1 MNATIS
7 FWRRRNVA
15 PCMST
20 GGVEFSSVPTKEQ
33 KPMEVRSGDV
43 GNPLLVAPEDV
54 ETPTTLDAAPAPAP
68 GGTLSRAVVAL
79 VRCMVGPA
87 ALYIPK
93 GFSDAGIGGS
103 LVCIV
108 VANVLFALGI
118 SRLVDC
124 WRHARDE
131 GLDTAHGIQGLAR
144 RFAGPRC
151 DVLVRFCVAAMQCG
165 DCVTYFIFVAENAG
179 DLLGS
184 RAPSLAILIAAM
196 AVFEAPLSLTTKLQK
211 LHFLNALGNALVAFA
226 LVVVAAYALKTL
238 AREGPRADVT
248 YGFAP
253 LGSTLTFAG
262 ITVFAFEGTAPIVVP
277 VCDATA
283 SKHRGRM
290 TALTVATVA
299 SVAAAYACFGIV
311 CYLAFGD
318 EVNVIAS
325 QSLPS
330 TPWPGG
336 AVRGV
341 YVVVVLLTFPLQLF
355 PVTDMFDA
363 SGERPRA
370 AAASRVGLVFFL
382 AALAVAFEHKL
393 DHVVSLLGALAC
405 APLGLIVGP
414 WMHLSIAAS
423 TRDRALDWLS
433 IAAGSAIAVATTAN
447 AVATWRSASS

>member
-1 MNATIS
+1 
-7 FWRRRNVA
+7 
-15 PCMST
+15 MSA

-33 KPMEVRSGDV
+33 KHMEVRSGDV

-262 ITVFAFEGTAPIVVP
+262 ITVFAFEGTAPI
-277 VCDATA
+277 CAEF
-283 SKHRGRM
+283 K
-290 TALTVATVA
+290 
-299 SVAAAYACFGIV
+299 
-311 CYLAFGD
+311 
-318 EVNVIAS
+318 
-325 QSLPS
+325 PS
-330 TPWPGG
+330 T
-336 AVRGV
+336 R
-341 YVVVVLLTFPLQLF
+341 LQNERIRPSRRDLF
-355 PVTDMFDA
+355 G
-363 SGERPRA
+363 S
-370 AAASRVGLVFFL
+370 ASRTRR
-382 AALAVAFEHKL
+382 EQ
-393 DHVVSLLGALAC
+393 
-405 APLGLIVGP
+405 
-414 WMHLSIAAS
+414 SIRPKIS
-423 TRDRALDWLS
+423 RIDFDLTE
-433 IAAGSAIAVATTAN
+433 V
-447 AVATWRSASS
+447 

>member
-1 MNATIS
+1 
-7 FWRRRNVA
+7 
-15 PCMST
+15 
-20 GGVEFSSVPTKEQ
+20 
-33 KPMEVRSGDV
+33 
-43 GNPLLVAPEDV
+43 
-54 ETPTTLDAAPAPAP
+54 
-68 GGTLSRAVVAL
+68 
-79 VRCMVGPA
+79 MVGPA

-118 SRLVDC
+118 SRL
-124 WRHARDE
+124 
-131 GLDTAHGIQGLAR
+131 
-144 RFAGPRC
+144 
-151 DVLVRFCVAAMQCG
+151 
-165 DCVTYFIFVAENAG
+165 
-179 DLLGS
+179 
-184 RAPSLAILIAAM
+184 
-196 AVFEAPLSLTTKLQK
+196 
-211 LHFLNALGNALVAFA
+211 
-226 LVVVAAYALKTL
+226 
-238 AREGPRADVT
+238 
-248 YGFAP
+248 
-253 LGSTLTFAG
+253 
-262 ITVFAFEGTAPIVVP
+262 APIVVP

-330 TPWPGG
+330 TPWPGD

-393 DHVVSLLGALAC
+393 DHVRVL
-405 APLGLIVGP
+405 
-414 WMHLSIAAS
+414 
-423 TRDRALDWLS
+423 
-433 IAAGSAIAVATTAN
+433 
-447 AVATWRSASS
+447 

>member
-1 MNATIS
+1 
-7 FWRRRNVA
+7 
-15 PCMST
+15 MSA

-33 KPMEVRSGDV
+33 KPME
-43 GNPLLVAPEDV
+43 
-54 ETPTTLDAAPAPAP
+54 
-68 GGTLSRAVVAL
+68 
-79 VRCMVGPA
+79 
-87 ALYIPK
+87 

-226 LVVVAAYALKTL
+226 LV
-238 AREGPRADVT
+238 
-248 YGFAP
+248 
-253 LGSTLTFAG
+253 
-262 ITVFAFEGTAPIVVP
+262 APIVVP

-363 SGERPRA
+363 PVGRPRA
-370 AAASRVGLVFFL
+370 AASPVGLFFL

-393 DHVVSLLGALAC
+393 DHVVSC
-405 APLGLIVGP
+405 SAPSPARPSGSSSGP
-414 WMHLSIAAS
+414 GCTCPSAR
-423 TRDRALDWLS
+423 RDRALDWLS
-433 IAAGSAIAVATTAN
+433 IAA
-447 AVATWRSASS
+447 

>member
-1 MNATIS
+1 
-7 FWRRRNVA
+7 
-15 PCMST
+15 
-20 GGVEFSSVPTKEQ
+20 
-33 KPMEVRSGDV
+33 
-43 GNPLLVAPEDV
+43 
-54 ETPTTLDAAPAPAP
+54 
-68 GGTLSRAVVAL
+68 
-79 VRCMVGPA
+79 
-87 ALYIPK
+87 
-93 GFSDAGIGGS
+93 
-103 LVCIV
+103 
-108 VANVLFALGI
+108 
-118 SRLVDC
+118 
-124 WRHARDE
+124 
-131 GLDTAHGIQGLAR
+131 
-144 RFAGPRC
+144 
-151 DVLVRFCVAAMQCG
+151 
-165 DCVTYFIFVAENAG
+165 
-179 DLLGS
+179 
-184 RAPSLAILIAAM
+184 M

-299 SVAAAYACFGIV
+299 SVARLRLLRIV
-311 CYLAFGD
+311 CYLAFG

-414 WMHLSIAAS
+414 WMHLSIAA
-423 TRDRALDWLS
+423 
-433 IAAGSAIAVATTAN
+433 
-447 AVATWRSASS
+447 ASS

>member
-1 MNATIS
+1 
-7 FWRRRNVA
+7 
-15 PCMST
+15 
-20 GGVEFSSVPTKEQ
+20 
-33 KPMEVRSGDV
+33 MEVRSGDV

>member
-1 MNATIS
+1 
-7 FWRRRNVA
+7 
-15 PCMST
+15 
-20 GGVEFSSVPTKEQ
+20 
-33 KPMEVRSGDV
+33 
-43 GNPLLVAPEDV
+43 
-54 ETPTTLDAAPAPAP
+54 
-68 GGTLSRAVVAL
+68 
-79 VRCMVGPA
+79 
-87 ALYIPK
+87 
-93 GFSDAGIGGS
+93 
-103 LVCIV
+103 
-108 VANVLFALGI
+108 
-118 SRLVDC
+118 
-124 WRHARDE
+124 
-131 GLDTAHGIQGLAR
+131 
-144 RFAGPRC
+144 
-151 DVLVRFCVAAMQCG
+151 
-165 DCVTYFIFVAENAG
+165 
-179 DLLGS
+179 
-184 RAPSLAILIAAM
+184 
-196 AVFEAPLSLTTKLQK
+196 
-211 LHFLNALGNALVAFA
+211 
-226 LVVVAAYALKTL
+226 
-238 AREGPRADVT
+238 
-248 YGFAP
+248 
-253 LGSTLTFAG
+253 
-262 ITVFAFEGTAPIVVP
+262 
-277 VCDATA
+277 
-283 SKHRGRM
+283 M

-423 TRDRALDWLS
+423 RRDRALDWLS